1 MTDEAPYDL
10 DHSRP
15 LDVHRWSDHPV
26 VGDWVYRFWDEHLAA
41 RFPKQTRGRPQA
53 TEDKYQFKVLL
64 LDLYVAWREDPT
76 LLIGV
81 GKTNSAYSAGSR
93 YNALHISARMIQL
106 VDAMVDLGFLYESL
120 GSEASGRTTR
130 IWPTAQLA
138 EEFERLEFGDLDIGH
153 YEGRECIVLNEKHS
167 EDDEKARPIP
177 YEDTDHP
184 SIVTNRETLTEYN
197 RFLDT
202 LFIDIAT
209 LEQPRVIVTKLDEN
223 GREEKQLV
231 RTTQDN
237 KFVRRIFYR
246 GSWELGGRFHGGFWQ
261 QVPSNYREH
270 IHINDQP
277 TVEVDYS
284 GLHVALA
291 YALQGAASPAD
302 PYAIPIP
309 DTGIAKELQRKVV
322 KTLVLSAINAKERT
336 KAFQAFRN
344 EANKSGLSKEVPPLT
359 NALLDDILLAFE
371 EANSAIQGYIGS
383 DSGVELMAVDGRIT
397 NRLIQ
402 AFTARSKPLLTV
414 HDSYIVLYEDERL
427 LKEEMIKAAK
437 AETGSSSFKM
447 TVESLSPIQVEAL
460 RDPLDPKRL
469 YDGYQALG
477 NKSKVT
483 DGYKDRWERF
493 KRRNSARQS

>member
-1 MTDEAPYDL
+1 MTDEAPHDL

-106 VDAMVDLGFLYESL
+106 VNAMVDLGFLHESL
-120 GSEASGRTTR
+120 GSEVTGRTTR
-130 IWPTAQLA
+130 IWPTARLIA
-138 EEFERLEFGDLDIGH
+138 EFERLEFGDLDIGH
-153 YEGRECIVLNEKHS
+153 YEGRECIVLNDKRS
-167 EDDEKARPIP
+167 EDDENAKPVP

-184 SIVTNRETLTEYN
+184 SIVPNREALTEYN
-197 RFLDT
+197 RFLST
-202 LFIDIAT
+202 LFIDVAT
-209 LEQPRVIVTKLDEN
+209 LEEPKLITTKRTD
-223 GREEKQLV
+223 GGKEEKQLV

-261 QVPSNYREH
+261 QVPSNYRQQ
-270 IHINDQP
+270 IRINDQP

-291 YALQGAASPAD
+291 YALQGAAPPTD
-302 PYAIPIP
+302 PYAIPLP
-309 DTGIAKELQRKVV
+309 ETGIAKELQRKVV

-359 NALLDDILLAFE
+359 DALLDDILFAFE
-371 EANSAIQGYIGS
+371 EANPAIQGYIGS
-383 DSGVELMAVDGRIT
+383 DSGVRLMAIDGRIT
-397 NRLIQ
+397 DRLIQ
-402 AFTARSKPLLTV
+402 TFTERAKPLLTV

-427 LKEEMIKAAK
+427 LNEEMIKAAE
-437 AETGSSSFKM
+437 AETGSSSFRM
-447 TVESLSPIQVEAL
+447 TVESLSPQQVEAL

-469 YDGYQALG
+469 YDGYTALA
-477 NKSKVT
+477 NKT
-483 DGYKDRWERF
+483 TPADGYLKRWDRY
-493 KRRNSARQS
+493 KRWSSSR

>member
-1 MTDEAPYDL
+1 MTDEAPRDL

-26 VGDWVYRFWDEHLAA
+26 VGEWLYGFWDEHLAA
-41 RFPKQTRGRPQA
+41 RFPKQARGRPQA

-76 LLIGV
+76 MLIGV

-106 VDAMVDLGFLYESL
+106 VNAMVDLGFLHESL
-120 GSEASGRTTR
+120 GSEATGRTTR
-130 IWPTAQLA
+130 IWPSARLVA
-138 EEFERLEFGDLDIGH
+138 EFERLEFGDLDIGH
-153 YEGRECIVLNEKHS
+153 YEGRECIVLNDKHS
-167 EDDEKARPIP
+167 EDDEKAKPIP

-184 SIVTNRETLTEYN
+184 SIVPNREALTEYN
-197 RFLDT
+197 RFLST
-202 LFIDIAT
+202 LFIDVAT
-209 LEQPRVIVTKLDEN
+209 LEEPKLVITKRTDGGKEEN
-223 GREEKQLV
+223 QLV

-261 QVPSNYREH
+261 QVPSSYREH
-270 IHINDQP
+270 IRINNEP

-302 PYAIPIP
+302 PYAITLP

-336 KAFQAFRN
+336 EAFQAFRN

-359 NALLDDILLAFE
+359 NALLDDILFAFE
-371 EANSAIQGYIGS
+371 EANPAIQGYIGS

-402 AFTARSKPLLTV
+402 AFTARAKPLLTV
-414 HDSYIVLYEDERL
+414 HDSYIVLYEDEQL
-427 LKEEMIKAAK
+427 LKDEMIKAAR
-437 AETGSSSFKM
+437 AETGSNSFRM
-447 TVESLSPIQVEAL
+447 TVESLSPPQVEAL

-469 YDGYQALG
+469 HDGYAALA
-477 NKSKVT
+477 SKTTPT
-483 DGYKDRWERF
+483 DGYLKRWERY
-493 KRRNSARQS
+493 KKMER